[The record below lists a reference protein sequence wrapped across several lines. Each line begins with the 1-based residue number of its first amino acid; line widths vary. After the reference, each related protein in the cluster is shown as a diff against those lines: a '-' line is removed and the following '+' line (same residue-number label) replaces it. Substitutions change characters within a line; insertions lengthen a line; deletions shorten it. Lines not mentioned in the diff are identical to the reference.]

1 MNEIDNLSLVELKEL
16 AKNKGIKNISKL
28 KKDEIIKLLSEDS
41 EQPDNSMD
49 RYKITTE
56 TDTIVEGILEVL
68 PDGYGFLRGEN
79 YLPTPKDV

>member
-1 MNEIDNLSLVELKEL
+1 MNELYNLSLVELKEL
-16 AKNKGIKNISKL
+16 AKNKGIKNISKF
-28 KKDEIIKLLSEDS
+28 KKDELIEVLSQNS
-41 EQPDNSMD
+41 EKTDNSVD

-79 YLPTPKDV
+79 YLPTPKD